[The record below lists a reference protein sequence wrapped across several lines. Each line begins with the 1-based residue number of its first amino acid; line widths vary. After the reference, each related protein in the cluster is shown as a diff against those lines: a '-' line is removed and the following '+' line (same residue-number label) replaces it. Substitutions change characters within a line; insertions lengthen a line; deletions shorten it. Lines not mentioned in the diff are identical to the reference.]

1 MNIQLDDGKLS
12 EIKTDAI
19 LLRVFQDETHLDE
32 HGIEIDNALDG
43 YVSQLIDDGEITG
56 KSGEIT
62 FLHTMGR
69 LPTERIVLVGFGKI
83 TDLNPDI
90 FRANC
95 AEAARFL
102 RRKKMKNVASTPY
115 TNQDIGLSYADSVE
129 AMTEAILLGLYKFLK
144 RKGNHNN
151 DAGEDEDDEFNTLTL
166 VHNWTDQQGE
176 TRIEAEQGI
185 TKGTIIAESTM
196 LARDLI
202 NEPANHLTPTD
213 MAAAAHSSAENSA
226 LDCTIL
232 EQSDMESLG
241 MGALLGVARGSHQPP
256 KFIIL
261 TYKGDPDSDQTMCFL
276 GKGITFDTG
285 GISLKPAANMGA
297 MKGDMGGGAA
307 VIGALTAIGK
317 LEPKINVTGIV
328 AATENMPGGNATK
341 PGDVLTAMNG
351 KTIEVD
357 NTDAEGRLVLADA
370 LSYAQTKNYSPLID
384 VATLTGA
391 ARVALGTVC
400 SAIMGNDQPL
410 IDEVIAA
417 GEKVGEVYWQLPL
430 FDDYKEQIKS
440 QTADIK
446 NSGGAPAGA
455 ITAGKFLEE
464 FAEKT
469 AWAHLDIAATSMTGQ
484 DKGVRVKGATGVAV
498 RTLTNFALNRAG
510 I

>member
-1 MNIQLDDGKLS
+1 MNIQLDEGKLS
-12 EIKTDAI
+12 KIKADAI
-19 LLRVFQDETHLDE
+19 LLHVFQDEAHFDE
-32 HGIEIDNALDG
+32 HGIEIDKALDG
-43 YVSQLIDDGEITG
+43 YLSELIDDGEITG
-56 KSGEIT
+56 KSGEINL
-62 FLHTMGR
+62 LHAMGR
-69 LPTERIVLVGFGKI
+69 IPTERIVLVGHGH
-83 TDLNPDI
+83 TADLTLDI

-95 AEAARFL
+95 AEVARFL
-102 RRKKMKNVASTPY
+102 RRKKLKHVTSTPY
-115 TNQDIGLSYADSVE
+115 SNQDVGFSHAD
-129 AMTEAILLGLYKFLK
+129 AIEAITEGTLLGLYKFLK
-144 RKGNHNN
+144 RKGNRDN
-151 DAGEDEDDEFNTLTL
+151 DSAEDEDDDFNTLTL
-166 VHNWTDQQGE
+166 VHDWTDKEGE
-176 TRIEAEQGI
+176 TRIEAQKGI

-202 NEPANHLTPTD
+202 NEPGNHLTPTD
-213 MAAAAHSSAENSA
+213 MAAAAQTSADNSA
-226 LDCTIL
+226 LKCNVL
-232 EQSDMESLG
+232 EQPEMESLG

-261 TYKGDPDSDQTMCFL
+261 TYKGDPDSDQTICFL

-351 KTIEVD
+351 KTIEVE

-400 SAIMGNDQPL
+400 SAIMGNDQSL
-410 IDEVIAA
+410 IDEVISA
-417 GEKVGEVYWQLPL
+417 GDRVGEIYWQLPL
-430 FDDYKEQIKS
+430 FEDYKEQIKS

-446 NSGGAPAGA
+446 NTGGAPAGA

-469 AWAHLDIAATSMTGQ
+469 PWAHLDIAATSMSSQ
-484 DKGVRVKGATGVAV
+484 DKGIRVKGATGVAV
-498 RTLTNFALNRAG
+498 RTLTNFALNRADN
-510 I
+510 